1 MNKKEIQLLIDIV
14 LKSGD
19 IALEYFN
26 NINIEVQIKPDKSPV
41 TEADKKISD
50 LIKKTLENNFA
61 DISIICEENKNRT
74 ISHDKFW
81 LIDPI
86 DGTKDF
92 INKRNEF
99 TINIGLIKNNIPI
112 FGILYAPKMPNS
124 PLYYIDENNKLICFE
139 VKNNKFREIKNSKN
153 IDNNIIKI
161 VTSKRCKNE
170 DILLYLSQNF
180 PKISHDKIEIQHMS
194 SSFKF
199 CELLEEKAD
208 IFLNLEPTME
218 WDTAAGHALAINKKI
233 IVLNLGKTLLK
244 YNKELFKNTG
254 FAAISRKI
262 QEYYL

>member
-1 MNKKEIQLLIDIV
+1 M
-14 LKSGD
+14 KSGD

-26 NINIEVQIKPDKSPV
+26 NIDIEVQTKPDKSPV
-41 TEADKKISD
+41 TAADKKISA
-50 LIKKTLENNFA
+50 LIRETLENNFQ
-61 DISIICEENKNRT
+61 IFQLYVKKSKNRK

-99 TINIGLIKNNIPI
+99 TINIGLIKNNIPV
-112 FGILYAPKMPNS
+112 FGILYAPKIPNS

-139 VKNNKFREIKNSKN
+139 VKNNKLREVKNSKN
-153 IDNNIIKI
+153 INKNIIRI

-170 DILLYLSQNF
+170 DILLYLGQNF
-180 PKISHDKIEIQHMS
+180 PKIPHDKIEIQHIS

-199 CELLEEKAD
+199 CQLLEEKAD

-218 WDTAAGHALAINKKI
+218 WDSAAGHALAINQKI
-233 IVLNLGKTLLK
+233 IVLNPNKTLLK
-244 YNKELFKNTG
+244 YNKESFKNDG
-254 FAAISRKI
+254 FIAISKKI